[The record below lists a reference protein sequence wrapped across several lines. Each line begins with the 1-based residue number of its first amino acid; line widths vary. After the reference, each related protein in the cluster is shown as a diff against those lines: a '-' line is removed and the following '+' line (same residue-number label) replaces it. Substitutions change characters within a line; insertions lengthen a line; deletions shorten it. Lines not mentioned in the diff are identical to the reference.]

1 MSFTD
6 LRQFLTDLENRGD
19 LKRVTAPIHADL
31 EVTEVCRRAIR
42 AQGPALVFTDVDG
55 KGIPVIGNVFG
66 TVERVARAIGVDG
79 AEGLRALGQ
88 LLAQIREPRWP
99 RDMGQ
104 ALDRLPLLRRLLTAR
119 PRVTAQAAAHEVIVA
134 GEDVDLETL
143 PITRC
148 WPEDVAPLLTFGL
161 VITRAPNGGR
171 HNIAVYRQQ
180 LIGRNRLIMRW
191 LAHRGGAGDYARW
204 RETHG
209 AQPFPIAVAIG
220 ADPALIVAAAAPIP
234 DTLSEY
240 QFSGLLRGAR
250 TMLTTAGNGLLV
262 PANAEIILEGRI
274 DAGDEAVEGPFGDHT
289 GYYNG
294 QGRFPVMTVTRLT
307 HRRQP
312 FYHTT
317 YMGRSPHDEPS
328 VLARALNEVFV
339 PLLQQ
344 QFPEIVDFY
353 LPPEACSYRL
363 AVVSI
368 RKRYPGH
375 ARRIMFGI
383 WSTLRQ
389 FTYTKFV
396 IVTDDDIDVRDWS
409 AVVWALVTRADPVRD
424 TVMVA
429 NTPIDVLDFASPEPG
444 LGGKMGF
451 DATMKRAPETARRY
465 GTPIVPIASATV
477 AAICATLGVT

>member
-1 MSFTD
+1 MPFTD
-6 LRQFLTDLENRGD
+6 LRQFVADLEKQGD
-19 LKRVTAPIHADL
+19 LKRVAAPVRADL
-31 EVTEVCRRAIR
+31 EVTEICRRVIR
-42 AQGPALVFTDVDG
+42 AHGPALLFTDVDS
-55 KGIPVIGNVFG
+55 KGIAVVGNLFG
-66 TVERVARAIGVDG
+66 TVERVAQAIGVDG
-79 AEGLRALGQ
+79 QEGLRGVGQ

-99 RDMGQ
+99 QDMGQ
-104 ALDRLPLLRRLLTAR
+104 ALDRLPILRRLLTAR
-119 PRVTAQAAAHEVIVA
+119 PHIIADAAVHEVIVA
-134 GEDVDLETL
+134 GDDVDLHAL
-143 PITRC
+143 PISRC
-148 WPEDVAPLLTFGL
+148 WPGDVAPLLTFGL
-161 VITRAPNGGR
+161 VITRATEGGR
-171 HNIAVYRQQ
+171 HNIAIYRQQ

-204 RETHG
+204 RETQG
-209 AQPFPIAVAIG
+209 ARPFPIAVAIG
-220 ADPALIVAAAAPIP
+220 ADPALMVAAVAPIP

-250 TMLTTAGNGLLV
+250 TVLTTAGNGLLV
-262 PANAEIILEGRI
+262 PANAEIILEGHI
-274 DAGDEAVEGPFGDHT
+274 DADDEAVEGPFGDHT

-307 HRRQP
+307 HRRKP
-312 FYHTT
+312 LYHTT
-317 YMGRSPHDEPS
+317 YMGRSPDDEPS

-396 IVTDDDIDVRDWS
+396 IVTDDDIDVRDWQ
-409 AVVWALVTRADPVRD
+409 AVIWALVTRADPARD
-424 TVMVA
+424 TVIVA
-429 NTPIDVLDFASPEPG
+429 DTPIDVLDFASPEPG
-444 LGGKMGF
+444 LGGKIGF
-451 DATMKRAPETARRY
+451 DATMKRAPETTRQY
-465 GTPIVPIASATV
+465 GTPIVPVASAAV
-477 AAICATLGVT
+477 AAICATLGV